1 MSVFSW
7 NVPSRRASAS
17 VIDACG
23 KASLARPAQS
33 ASVFGPSA
41 HAGESPV
48 ATPFK
53 MTRAVPTDTLKRI
66 ASLRFCLGRLTLPFF
81 AAETFIRQS
90 PDAPRNRPV
99 CGYTNI
105 LITGTLS
112 GLSRRSPA
120 RRSPRKVGMDL
131 NLRGKLALVT
141 GASKGI
147 GLACA
152 RQLAEEGCHLH
163 LASRTKADLERAK
176 ETIQARH
183 NVSVT
188 IHPVDLSNGDAAR
201 SLASACSD
209 IDILV
214 NNAGAIPAGDLQ
226 AIDEARWRD
235 AWNLKVFGYI
245 NLCRAVYPGMKARG
259 GGVIVNVLGAAGE
272 RPTWGYIAGS
282 AGNAS
287 LMAFTRGMGG
297 TSLVDRIRIVACNPG
312 LIRTERMETMLRASA
327 QTKFGDPARWQE
339 LIPTNPPVGTPEQC
353 ADLVAFLA
361 SDRASHIAGTV
372 VTIDGGAAHFSGV
385 L

>member
-1 MSVFSW
+1 
-7 NVPSRRASAS
+7 
-17 VIDACG
+17 
-23 KASLARPAQS
+23 
-33 ASVFGPSA
+33 
-41 HAGESPV
+41 
-48 ATPFK
+48 
-53 MTRAVPTDTLKRI
+53 
-66 ASLRFCLGRLTLPFF
+66 
-81 AAETFIRQS
+81 
-90 PDAPRNRPV
+90 
-99 CGYTNI
+99 
-105 LITGTLS
+105 
-112 GLSRRSPA
+112 
-120 RRSPRKVGMDL
+120 MDL
-131 NLRGKLALVT
+131 NLRSKLALVT

-188 IHPVDLSNGDAAR
+188 IHPVDLSNGDNVR
-201 SLASACSD
+201 SLAAACSD

-245 NLCRAVYPGMKARG
+245 NLCRAVYPAMKARG

-297 TSLVDRIRIVACNPG
+297 TSLVDKIRIVACNPG
-312 LIRTERMETMLRASA
+312 LISTERMETMLRATA
-327 QTKFGDPARWQE
+327 ETKLGDAARWRE
-339 LIPTNPPVGTPEQC
+339 LIPKNPPVGTPEQC

-372 VTIDGGAAHFSGV
+372 VTIDGGAAHYAGV

>member
-1 MSVFSW
+1 
-7 NVPSRRASAS
+7 
-17 VIDACG
+17 
-23 KASLARPAQS
+23 
-33 ASVFGPSA
+33 
-41 HAGESPV
+41 
-48 ATPFK
+48 
-53 MTRAVPTDTLKRI
+53 
-66 ASLRFCLGRLTLPFF
+66 
-81 AAETFIRQS
+81 
-90 PDAPRNRPV
+90 
-99 CGYTNI
+99 
-105 LITGTLS
+105 
-112 GLSRRSPA
+112 
-120 RRSPRKVGMDL
+120 MDL
-131 NLRGKLALVT
+131 NLRGRLALVT

-188 IHPVDLSNGDAAR
+188 IHPVDLSNGNTVRA
-201 SLASACSD
+201 LASACSD

-226 AIDEARWRD
+226 AIDETRWRQ
-235 AWNLKVFGYI
+235 AWDLKVFGYI
-245 NLCRAVYPGMKARG
+245 NLCRAVYPAMKARG

-297 TSLVDRIRIVACNPG
+297 TSLVDRIRIVACTPV

-327 QTKFGDPARWQE
+327 QAKSGG
-339 LIPTNPPVGTPEQC
+339 PP
-353 ADLVAFLA
+353 
-361 SDRASHIAGTV
+361 RR
-372 VTIDGGAAHFSGV
+372 
-385 L
+385 

>member
-1 MSVFSW
+1 
-7 NVPSRRASAS
+7 
-17 VIDACG
+17 
-23 KASLARPAQS
+23 
-33 ASVFGPSA
+33 
-41 HAGESPV
+41 
-48 ATPFK
+48 
-53 MTRAVPTDTLKRI
+53 
-66 ASLRFCLGRLTLPFF
+66 
-81 AAETFIRQS
+81 
-90 PDAPRNRPV
+90 
-99 CGYTNI
+99 
-105 LITGTLS
+105 
-112 GLSRRSPA
+112 
-120 RRSPRKVGMDL
+120 MDL

-163 LASRTKADLERAK
+163 LASRTKADLERAR

-188 IHPVDLSNGDAAR
+188 IHAIDLRDGDAAR

-235 AWNLKVFGYI
+235 AWDLKVFGYI
-245 NLCRAVYPGMKARG
+245 NLCRAAYPAMKVRG

-272 RPTWGYIAGS
+272 RPTWGYVAGS

-287 LMAFTRGMGG
+287 LMAFTRALGG
-297 TSLVDRIRIVACNPG
+297 SSLVDGVRVVGCNPG
-312 LIRTERMETMLRASA
+312 LIRTERMETMLRATA
-327 QTKFGDPARWQE
+327 QVKLGDPARWQE

-361 SDRASHIAGTV
+361 SDRASHISGTI
-372 VTIDGGAAHFSGV
+372 VTIDGGAAHYAGV